1 MYGDKMKKKKQSM
14 MKKYFL
20 PYFSK
25 HKRTV
30 ATDLFCAALTTLAE
44 LVLPMIV
51 REISNIAINDIS
63 SLTVTVILKMAA
75 LYIALKAIDMLA
87 GYYMSYIGH
96 VMGVKIEK
104 DMREDMFAH
113 LLNVP
118 LSYYDSTKIGQ
129 LMSRITTDLFD
140 VAEFAHHC
148 PEEFFIAALKI
159 AVSFGIL
166 GSINLPLTLVSFAM
180 LPLMFVGTMYFRRK
194 MHTVFKER
202 RVIAGDVNA
211 KTETA
216 LLGIRVI
223 KSYTQQSHEE
233 KLFKEESTR
242 FSQAQKRSYRYMALL
257 NCVVRFFD
265 GLMYIIMIVMGGLF
279 IISGKITTA
288 DFTAYLLYVAML
300 IAAIKRIVEFAEQF
314 EKGITG
320 IERFAQVME
329 TSVESEKGIGEKI
342 ENAQGNIEFKDVSF
356 SYKGEKNNVLEH
368 ISLTVK
374 KGENVAIVGPSGS
387 GKTTMCSLI
396 SRFYNV
402 SGGEILLDGKNIQD
416 IQLSSLRKMIGTVEQ
431 DVYMFSGTVKENI
444 LYGKPNATDDEIK
457 EAAKLAGASEFIEK
471 LENKYDTFIGERGTM
486 LSGGQ
491 KQRICLAR
499 AFLKNPPILVL
510 DEATSALDNES
521 EQIIKKSLMELAKG
535 RTTFTIAHRLSTVK
549 NADRIF
555 VLTENGLEEQ
565 GTHDELVKKG
575 GIYAKL
581 YGEE

>member
-148 PEEFFIAALKI
+148 PEEFFIATLKI

>member
-1 MYGDKMKKKKQSM
+1 MRKKKESM
-14 MKKYFL
+14 IKKHFL

-25 HKRTV
+25 HRKTV
-30 ATDLFCAALTTLAE
+30 VTDLFCAALTTLAE

-51 REISNIAINDIS
+51 REITNIAVNDIS
-63 SLTVTVILKMAA
+63 SLTVAVILKMAS
-75 LYIALKAIDMLA
+75 LYICLKAIDMLA

-113 LLNVP
+113 LLKVP

-159 AVSFGIL
+159 GVSFAVL
-166 GSINLPLTLVSFAM
+166 GSINLPLTLASFVM

-194 MHTVFKER
+194 MHNVFKER

-223 KSYTQQSHEE
+223 KSYTQQNHEE
-233 KLFKEESTR
+233 ELFRKESTR
-242 FSQAQKRSYRYMALL
+242 LSKSQKRSYRYMALL

-265 GLMYIIMIVMGGLF
+265 GLMYIVMIIMGGLF
-279 IISGKITTA
+279 IISEKITTA
-288 DFTAYLLYVAML
+288 DFAAYLLYVAML
-300 IAAIKRIVEFAEQF
+300 IAAVKRIVEFAEQF
-314 EKGITG
+314 EKGLTG
-320 IERFAQVME
+320 IERFAQIME
-329 TSVESEKGIGEKI
+329 TEPEGESMQCEKI

-387 GKTTMCSLI
+387 GKTTMCSLL

-402 SGGEILLDGKNIQD
+402 SSGEILLDGRNIQD
-416 IQLSSLRKMIGTVEQ
+416 IELTSLRRMIGTVEQ
-431 DVYMFSGTVKENI
+431 DIYMFSGTVKENI
-444 LYGKPNATDDEIK
+444 LYGKPGATDDEVK
-457 EAAKLAGASEFIEK
+457 EAARLAGASEFIEK
-471 LENKYDTFIGERGTM
+471 LENQYDTFIGERGTM

-521 EQIIKKSLMELAKG
+521 EQIIKKSLQELAKG

-555 VLTENGLEEQ
+555 VLTENGLEEE
-565 GTHDELVKKG
+565 GTHEELIAKG